1 MAPGSWNS
9 KNYGGLHTGTGKYQ
23 KGGAYSNNGHR
34 YKTLANHNFKQGTEV
49 KYMGRHKD
57 FVNKKGCVISKD
69 GDIHRSGRSIIKVE
83 LTNNRV
89 CYIHKNNLQLV

>member
-1 MAPGSWNS
+1 
-9 KNYGGLHTGTGKYQ
+9 
-23 KGGAYSNNGHR
+23 
-34 YKTLANHNFKQGTEV
+34 
-49 KYMGRHKD
+49 MGNHKD

-83 LTNNRV
+83 LTGNRT